1 MQGASGGCECPET
14 FPEVLSYRKEY
25 TADYPPVSLIKQ
37 RAAIW
42 QPPTFGKNIKKQEE
56 TFVKKKSLY
65 QYIAPNILAMVGMSC
80 YILADTFFIA
90 TSQGTNGITALNLA
104 LPIYGLIFAIGS
116 MIGTGSAIRYTLAKA
131 TGQQE
136 TKKYFSN
143 ALIWDAIV
151 SVIFIAAGLFLPG
164 QVMRVMGA
172 DAVIEAIGIP
182 YIRIVLCFTP
192 FFMMNYAFTAFV
204 RNDNAPH
211 IAMAATLLSS
221 LFNIVFDY
229 VFMFPLG
236 LGMTGAAL
244 ATAVSPIV
252 SILICIVHY
261 LSPKSSVSFHF
272 MVPSVKMLISSCSLG
287 VVAFVG
293 EIASAVTTMVFN
305 FVLLGLDGN
314 TAVAAYGVIANTALV
329 GTAIFNGVSQGLQ
342 PLASEAHAR
351 GEEHEKHQILVKS
364 IVTGIALAI
373 VLIAGVCFF
382 ASDITSAFNS
392 EHSAQ
397 LAAYAIPGIR
407 IYFIGF
413 FAAGINIICA
423 GFLSATDHAK
433 ESSIVAISRGIIAII
448 IFALVLPTFLGI
460 TGVWLAFP
468 AAEAVTLLLA
478 IFMTKRISK

>member
-42 QPPTFGKNIKKQEE
+42 QPPIFDKKQEE

-151 SVIFIAAGLFLPG
+151 SVIFIAAGLFFPG

-236 LGMTGAAL
+236 MGMTGAAL

-252 SILICIVHY
+252 SILICMVHY

-373 VLIAGVCFF
+373 VLIAGVWFF
-382 ASDITSAFNS
+382 AADITSAFNS
-392 EHSAQ
+392 EQSAQ

-433 ESSIVAISRGIIAII
+433 ESSILAISRGIVAII
-448 IFALVLPTFLGI
+448 AFALILPKFLGI

-468 AAEAVTLLLA
+468 AAEVLTLFVALV
-478 IFMTKRISK
+478 ISKKN

>member
-42 QPPTFGKNIKKQEE
+42 QPPIFDKKQEE

-116 MIGTGSAIRYTLAKA
+116 MIGTGSAIRYILAKA

-151 SVIFIAAGLFLPG
+151 SVIFIAAGLFFPG

-236 LGMTGAAL
+236 MGMTGAAL

-252 SILICIVHY
+252 SILICMVHY

-373 VLIAGVCFF
+373 VLIAGVWFF
-382 ASDITSAFNS
+382 AADITSAFNS
-392 EHSAQ
+392 EQSAQ

-413 FAAGINIICA
+413 FTAGINIICA

>member
-1 MQGASGGCECPET
+1 M
-14 FPEVLSYRKEY
+14 
-25 TADYPPVSLIKQ
+25 
-37 RAAIW
+37 
-42 QPPTFGKNIKKQEE
+42 KKFLKYELQS
-56 TFVKKKSLY
+56 V
-65 QYIAPNILAMVGMSC
+65 AGMVGISV
-80 YILADTFFIA
+80 YILADTFFISVYA
-90 TSQGTNGITALNLA
+90 GADGLAMLNLV
-104 LPIYGLIFAIGS
+104 LPVYGVIYAIGS
-116 MIGTGSAIRYTLAKA
+116 MIGIGSATRYGINRAKGEDTGDYFLQSVFWCIFFSIPFMLTGFLAPQK
-131 TGQQE
+131 
-136 TKKYFSN
+136 F
-143 ALIWDAIV
+143 L
-151 SVIFIAAGLFLPG
+151 GLL
-164 QVMRVMGA
+164 GA
-172 DAVIEAIGIP
+172 DAKLAALGKS
-182 YIRIVLCFTP
+182 YLRIILTASP
-192 FFMMNYAFTAFV
+192 LFMANYTFTAFA
-204 RNDNAPH
+204 RNDQATSVAMTAS
-211 IAMAATLLSS
+211 IAGS

-236 LGMTGAAL
+236 MGMTGAAL

-252 SILICIVHY
+252 SILICMVHY

-373 VLIAGVCFF
+373 VLIAGVWFF
-382 ASDITSAFNS
+382 AADITSAFNS
-392 EHSAQ
+392 EQSAQ

-478 IFMTKRISK
+478 IVMIKKISK

>member
-1 MQGASGGCECPET
+1 MLHFSRYFFYCNIAGYKWYYRIESGASN
-14 FPEVLSYRKEY
+14 LWSYLR
-25 TADYPPVSLIKQ
+25 DWLHD
-37 RAAIW
+37 W
-42 QPPTFGKNIKKQEE
+42 NWFCH
-56 TFVKKKSLY
+56 SLY
-65 QYIAPNILAMVGMSC
+65 IGKMQ
-80 YILADTFFIA
+80 
-90 TSQGTNGITALNLA
+90 
-104 LPIYGLIFAIGS
+104 LIS
-116 MIGTGSAIRYTLAKA
+116 RRQKN
-131 TGQQE
+131 
-136 TKKYFSN
+136 YFSN

-151 SVIFIAAGLFLPG
+151 SVIFIAAGLFFPG

-229 VFMFPLG
+229 IFMFPLG
-236 LGMTGAAL
+236 MGMTGAAL

-252 SILICIVHY
+252 SILICMVHY
-261 LSPKSSVSFHF
+261 LSPKSSVSFHL

-351 GEEHEKHQILVKS
+351 GEAEGKEEDFDKECFNWHCVNSCFDWRRMEFLHHRLPMYLTVNTQNSWLRMQYQEFES
-364 IVTGIALAI
+364 I
-373 VLIAGVCFF
+373 
-382 ASDITSAFNS
+382 
-392 EHSAQ
+392 
-397 LAAYAIPGIR
+397 
-407 IYFIGF
+407 
-413 FAAGINIICA
+413 
-423 GFLSATDHAK
+423 
-433 ESSIVAISRGIIAII
+433 
-448 IFALVLPTFLGI
+448 
-460 TGVWLAFP
+460 
-468 AAEAVTLLLA
+468 LLA
-478 IFMTKRISK
+478 SLQQQSILFLPDF

>member
-42 QPPTFGKNIKKQEE
+42 QPPIFDKKQEE

-151 SVIFIAAGLFLPG
+151 SVIFIAAGLFFPG

-236 LGMTGAAL
+236 MGMTGAAL

-252 SILICIVHY
+252 SILICMVHY

-373 VLIAGVCFF
+373 VLIAGVWFF
-382 ASDITSAFNS
+382 AADITSAFNS
-392 EHSAQ
+392 EQSAQ

-478 IFMTKRISK
+478 IVMIKKISK

>member
-42 QPPTFGKNIKKQEE
+42 QPQIFDKKQEE

-136 TKKYFSN
+136 AKKYFSN

-151 SVIFIAAGLFLPG
+151 SVIFIAAGLFFPG

-172 DAVIEAIGIP
+172 DAVIETIGVP

-236 LGMTGAAL
+236 MGMTGAAL

-252 SILICIVHY
+252 SILICMVHY

-351 GEEHEKHQILVKS
+351 GEEHEKHQILAKS
-364 IVTGIALAI
+364 IVTGIVLSI
-373 VLIAGVCFF
+373 VLIGGVWFF

-392 EHSAQ
+392 EQSAQ

>member
-42 QPPTFGKNIKKQEE
+42 QPPIFDKKQEE

-116 MIGTGSAIRYTLAKA
+116 MIGTGSAIRYILAKA

-151 SVIFIAAGLFLPG
+151 SVIFIAAGLFFPG

-229 VFMFPLG
+229 VFMFSLG
-236 LGMTGAAL
+236 MGMTGAAL

-252 SILICIVHY
+252 SILICMVHY

-373 VLIAGVCFF
+373 VLIAGVWFF
-382 ASDITSAFNS
+382 AADITSAFNS
-392 EHSAQ
+392 EQSAQ

>member
-42 QPPTFGKNIKKQEE
+42 QPPIFDKKQEE

-151 SVIFIAAGLFLPG
+151 SVIFIAAGLFFPG

-236 LGMTGAAL
+236 MGMTGAAL

-252 SILICIVHY
+252 SILICMVHY
-261 LSPKSSVSFHF
+261 LSPKSSVAFHF

-351 GEEHEKHQILVKS
+351 GEEHEKHQILIKS
-364 IVTGIALAI
+364 IVTGIILSI
-373 VLIAGVCFF
+373 VLIGGVWFF

-413 FAAGINIICA
+413 FAAGINIICT

>member
-42 QPPTFGKNIKKQEE
+42 QPPIFDKKQEE

-90 TSQGTNGITALNLA
+90 TAQGTNGITALNLA

-136 TKKYFSN
+136 AKKYFSN

-151 SVIFIAAGLFLPG
+151 SVIFIAAGLFFPG

-192 FFMMNYAFTAFV
+192 FFIMNYAFTAFV

-236 LGMTGAAL
+236 MGMTGAAL

-252 SILICIVHY
+252 SILICMVHY

-373 VLIAGVCFF
+373 VLIAGVWFF

-392 EHSAQ
+392 EQSAQ

>member
-42 QPPTFGKNIKKQEE
+42 QPPIFDKKQEE

-116 MIGTGSAIRYTLAKA
+116 MIGTGSAIRYILAKA

-151 SVIFIAAGLFLPG
+151 SVIFIAAGLFFPG

-229 VFMFPLG
+229 IFMFPLG
-236 LGMTGAAL
+236 MGMTGAAL

-252 SILICIVHY
+252 SILICMVHY

-373 VLIAGVCFF
+373 VLIAGVWFF
-382 ASDITSAFNS
+382 AADITSAFNS
-392 EHSAQ
+392 EQSAQ

>member
-42 QPPTFGKNIKKQEE
+42 QPPIFDKKQEE

-131 TGQQE
+131 TDQQE
-136 TKKYFSN
+136 AKKYFSN

-151 SVIFIAAGLFLPG
+151 SVIFIAAGLFFPG

-229 VFMFPLG
+229 IFMFPLG
-236 LGMTGAAL
+236 MGMTGAAL

-252 SILICIVHY
+252 SILICMVHY

-373 VLIAGVCFF
+373 VLIAGVWFF
-382 ASDITSAFNS
+382 AADITSAFNS
-392 EHSAQ
+392 EQSAQ

>member
-42 QPPTFGKNIKKQEE
+42 QPPIFDKKQEE

-151 SVIFIAAGLFLPG
+151 SVIFIAAGLFFPG

-236 LGMTGAAL
+236 MGMTGAAL

-252 SILICIVHY
+252 SILICMVHY

-351 GEEHEKHQILVKS
+351 GEEHEKHQILIKS
-364 IVTGIALAI
+364 IVTGIILSI
-373 VLIAGVCFF
+373 VLIGGVWFF

>member
-1 MQGASGGCECPET
+1 M
-14 FPEVLSYRKEY
+14 
-25 TADYPPVSLIKQ
+25 
-37 RAAIW
+37 AAPNFW
-42 QPPTFGKNIKKQEE
+42 QNIKKQEE
-56 TFVKKKSLY
+56 IFVKKKSLY
-65 QYIAPNILAMVGMSC
+65 QYIAPNILAMVGISC

-90 TSQGTNGITALNLA
+90 TAQGTNGITALNLA
-104 LPIYGLIFAIGS
+104 LPIYGIIFAIGS
-116 MIGTGSAIRYTLAKA
+116 MIGTGSAIRYALAKA
-131 TGQQE
+131 TDQQE
-136 TKKYFSN
+136 AKRYFSN
-143 ALIWDAIV
+143 ALIWDVIV
-151 SVIFIAAGLFLPG
+151 SVIFIAAGLFFPG

-172 DAVIEAIGIP
+172 DTVIESIGIP
-182 YIRIVLCFTP
+182 YTRIVLCFTP

-236 LGMTGAAL
+236 MGMTGAAL

-252 SILICIVHY
+252 SILICMVHY

-287 VVAFVG
+287 IVAFVG

-342 PLASEAHAR
+342 PLASEAHAK
-351 GEEHEKHQILVKS
+351 GEAEEKKKILTKS
-364 IVTGIALAI
+364 VLTGIVLTV
-373 VLIAGVCFF
+373 VLIGSVWIF
-382 ASDITSAFNS
+382 APQITDVFNS
-392 EHSAQ
+392 EHSEQ
-397 LAAYAIPGIR
+397 LASYAGPGIR
-407 IYFIGF
+407 IYFAGF
-413 FAAGINIICA
+413 FATAINIIFA

-433 ESSIVAISRGIIAII
+433 ESSIVAITRGIVAII
-448 IFALVLPTFLGI
+448 AFALVLPKFLGI

-468 AAEAVTLLLA
+468 AAEVLTLFVALV
-478 IFMTKRISK
+478 ISKKN

>member
-42 QPPTFGKNIKKQEE
+42 QPPIFDKKQEE

-116 MIGTGSAIRYTLAKA
+116 MIGTGSAIRYILAKA

-151 SVIFIAAGLFLPG
+151 SVIFIAAGLFFPG

-236 LGMTGAAL
+236 MGMTGAAL

-252 SILICIVHY
+252 SILICMVHY

-351 GEEHEKHQILVKS
+351 GEEHEKYQILVKS

-373 VLIAGVCFF
+373 VLIAGVWFF
-382 ASDITSAFNS
+382 AADITSAFNS
-392 EHSAQ
+392 EQSAQ

-478 IFMTKRISK
+478 IVMIKKISK

>member
-42 QPPTFGKNIKKQEE
+42 QPPIFDKKQEE

-131 TGQQE
+131 TDQQE
-136 TKKYFSN
+136 AKKYFSN

-151 SVIFIAAGLFLPG
+151 SVIFIAAGLFFPG

-236 LGMTGAAL
+236 MGMTGAAL

-252 SILICIVHY
+252 SILICMVHY

-364 IVTGIALAI
+364 IVTGIVLAI
-373 VLIAGVCFF
+373 VIIAGVWFF
-382 ASDITSAFNS
+382 AANITSAFNS
-392 EHSAQ
+392 EQSAQ

-433 ESSIVAISRGIIAII
+433 ESSIVAISRGIVAII
-448 IFALVLPTFLGI
+448 AFALILPKFLGI

-468 AAEAVTLLLA
+468 AAEVLTLFVALV
-478 IFMTKRISK
+478 ISKKN

>member
-25 TADYPPVSLIKQ
+25 TADYPPVSLIKR

-42 QPPTFGKNIKKQEE
+42 QTPIFDKKQEE

-136 TKKYFSN
+136 AKKYFSN

-151 SVIFIAAGLFLPG
+151 SVIFIAAGLFFPG

-236 LGMTGAAL
+236 MGMTGAAL

-252 SILICIVHY
+252 SILICMVHY

-364 IVTGIALAI
+364 IVTGIILSI
-373 VLIAGVCFF
+373 VLIGGVWFF

-392 EHSAQ
+392 EQSAQ

-448 IFALVLPTFLGI
+448 IFALVLPIFLGI

>member
-42 QPPTFGKNIKKQEE
+42 QPPIFDKKQEE

-116 MIGTGSAIRYTLAKA
+116 MIGTGSAIRYILAKA

-151 SVIFIAAGLFLPG
+151 SVIFIAAGLFFPG

-236 LGMTGAAL
+236 MGMTGAAL

-252 SILICIVHY
+252 SILICMVHY

-373 VLIAGVCFF
+373 VLIAGVWFF
-382 ASDITSAFNS
+382 AADITSAFNS
-392 EHSAQ
+392 EQSAQ

-478 IFMTKRISK
+478 IVMIKKISK

>member
-42 QPPTFGKNIKKQEE
+42 QPPIFDKKQEE

-131 TGQQE
+131 TDQQE
-136 TKKYFSN
+136 AKKYFSN

-151 SVIFIAAGLFLPG
+151 SVIFIAAGLFFPG

-236 LGMTGAAL
+236 MGMTGAAL

-252 SILICIVHY
+252 SILICMVHY

-373 VLIAGVCFF
+373 VLIAGVWFF
-382 ASDITSAFNS
+382 AADITSAFNS
-392 EHSAQ
+392 EQSAQ

-478 IFMTKRISK
+478 IVMIKKISK

>member
-42 QPPTFGKNIKKQEE
+42 QPPIFDKKQEE

-80 YILADTFFIA
+80 YILAATFFIA

-116 MIGTGSAIRYTLAKA
+116 MIGTGSAIRYILAKA

-151 SVIFIAAGLFLPG
+151 SVIFIAAGLFFPG

-236 LGMTGAAL
+236 MGMTGAAL

-252 SILICIVHY
+252 SILICMVHY

-364 IVTGIALAI
+364 IVTGIVLAI
-373 VLIAGVCFF
+373 VLIAGVWFF
-382 ASDITSAFNS
+382 AANITSAFNS
-392 EHSAQ
+392 EQSAQ

-433 ESSIVAISRGIIAII
+433 ESSIVAISRGIVAII
-448 IFALVLPTFLGI
+448 AFALILPKFLGI

>member
-1 MQGASGGCECPET
+1 M
-14 FPEVLSYRKEY
+14 
-25 TADYPPVSLIKQ
+25 
-37 RAAIW
+37 
-42 QPPTFGKNIKKQEE
+42 
-56 TFVKKKSLY
+56 KKKSLY

-136 TKKYFSN
+136 AKKYFSN

-151 SVIFIAAGLFLPG
+151 SVIFIAAGLFFPG

-172 DAVIEAIGIP
+172 DAVIETIGIP

-236 LGMTGAAL
+236 MGMTGAAL

-252 SILICIVHY
+252 SILICMVHY
-261 LSPKSSVSFHF
+261 LSP
-272 MVPSVKMLISSCSLG
+272 VKMLISSCSLG

-468 AAEAVTLLLA
+468 AAEVVTLLLA

>member
-1 MQGASGGCECPET
+1 
-14 FPEVLSYRKEY
+14 
-25 TADYPPVSLIKQ
+25 
-37 RAAIW
+37 
-42 QPPTFGKNIKKQEE
+42 
-56 TFVKKKSLY
+56 VKKKSLY

-131 TGQQE
+131 TDQQE
-136 TKKYFSN
+136 AKKYFSN

-151 SVIFIAAGLFLPG
+151 SVIFIAAGLFFPG

-182 YIRIVLCFTP
+182 YIRIVH
-192 FFMMNYAFTAFV
+192 AFTAFV

-229 VFMFPLG
+229 IFMFPLG
-236 LGMTGAAL
+236 MGMTGAAL

-252 SILICIVHY
+252 SILICMVHY
-261 LSPKSSVSFHF
+261 LSPKSSVSFHL

-342 PLASEAHAR
+342 PLASEAHAK
-351 GEEHEKHQILVKS
+351 GEAEEKKKILTKS
-364 IVTGIALAI
+364 VLTGIVLTV
-373 VLIAGVCFF
+373 VLIGGVWIF
-382 ASDITSAFNS
+382 APQITDVFNS
-392 EHSAQ
+392 EHSEQ
-397 LAAYAIPGIR
+397 LAAYAVPGIR
-407 IYFIGF
+407 IYFAGF
-413 FAAGINIICA
+413 FAAAINIIFA

-433 ESSIVAISRGIIAII
+433 ESSIVAITRGIVAII
-448 IFALVLPTFLGI
+448 AFALVLPKFLGI

-468 AAEAVTLLLA
+468 AAEVLTLFVALV
-478 IFMTKRISK
+478 ISKKN

>member
-25 TADYPPVSLIKQ
+25 TADYSPVSLKKQ

-42 QPPTFGKNIKKQEE
+42 QPPIFDKKQEE

-136 TKKYFSN
+136 AKKYFSN

-151 SVIFIAAGLFLPG
+151 SVIFIAAGLFFPG

-236 LGMTGAAL
+236 MGMTGAAL

-252 SILICIVHY
+252 SILICMVHY
-261 LSPKSSVSFHF
+261 LSPKSNVSFHF

>member
-1 MQGASGGCECPET
+1 MKIQFHRIDTNVVVGLLVREFCCSGT
-14 FPEVLSYRKEY
+14 
-25 TADYPPVSLIKQ
+25 DVSAK
-37 RAAIW
+37 
-42 QPPTFGKNIKKQEE
+42 
-56 TFVKKKSLY
+56 V
-65 QYIAPNILAMVGMSC
+65 LAM
-80 YILADTFFIA
+80 YADTRTPSMEPQWLA
-90 TSQGTNGITALNLA
+90 AGLSQ
-104 LPIYGLIFAIGS
+104 
-116 MIGTGSAIRYTLAKA
+116 TLAKA

-151 SVIFIAAGLFLPG
+151 SVIFIAAELFFPG
-164 QVMRVMGA
+164 QAMRVMGA
-172 DAVIEAIGIP
+172 DAAIEAIGIP

-236 LGMTGAAL
+236 MGMTGAAL

-252 SILICIVHY
+252 SILICMVHY

-272 MVPSVKMLISSCSLG
+272 IVPSVKMLISSCSLG

-364 IVTGIALAI
+364 IVTGIFDCSNQQRNHSNHYFRAS
-373 VLIAGVCFF
+373 
-382 ASDITSAFNS
+382 ASDISWN
-392 EHSAQ
+392 H
-397 LAAYAIPGIR
+397 R
-407 IYFIGF
+407 CM
-413 FAAGINIICA
+413 AGI
-423 GFLSATDHAK
+423 
-433 ESSIVAISRGIIAII
+433 SSCRGCHIASCYSHDKKDI
-448 IFALVLPTFLGI
+448 
-460 TGVWLAFP
+460 
-468 AAEAVTLLLA
+468 
-478 IFMTKRISK
+478 

>member
-1 MQGASGGCECPET
+1 MKIQFHRIDTNVVIGLLVREFCCSGT
-14 FPEVLSYRKEY
+14 
-25 TADYPPVSLIKQ
+25 DVSAK
-37 RAAIW
+37 
-42 QPPTFGKNIKKQEE
+42 
-56 TFVKKKSLY
+56 V
-65 QYIAPNILAMVGMSC
+65 LAMYAGTRTPSMEPQW
-80 YILADTFFIA
+80 LAA
-90 TSQGTNGITALNLA
+90 GLSQ
-104 LPIYGLIFAIGS
+104 
-116 MIGTGSAIRYTLAKA
+116 TLAKA

-136 TKKYFSN
+136 AKKYFSN

-151 SVIFIAAGLFLPG
+151 SVIFIAAGLFFPG

-236 LGMTGAAL
+236 MGMTGAAL

-252 SILICIVHY
+252 SILICMVHY
-261 LSPKSSVSFHF
+261 LSPKSNVSFHF

-314 TAVAAYGVIANTALV
+314 TAVASYGVIANTALV

-478 IFMTKRISK
+478 IVMIKKISK

>member
-1 MQGASGGCECPET
+1 M
-14 FPEVLSYRKEY
+14 
-25 TADYPPVSLIKQ
+25 
-37 RAAIW
+37 
-42 QPPTFGKNIKKQEE
+42 
-56 TFVKKKSLY
+56 KKKSLY

-131 TGQQE
+131 TDQQE
-136 TKKYFSN
+136 AKKYFSN

-151 SVIFIAAGLFLPG
+151 SVIFIAAGLFFPG

-229 VFMFPLG
+229 IFMFPLG
-236 LGMTGAAL
+236 MGMTGAAL

-252 SILICIVHY
+252 SILICMVHY
-261 LSPKSSVSFHF
+261 LSPKSSVSFHL

-305 FVLLGLDGN
+305 FVLLALDGN

-342 PLASEAHAR
+342 PLASEAHAK
-351 GEEHEKHQILVKS
+351 GEAEEKKKILTKS
-364 IVTGIALAI
+364 VLTGIVLTV
-373 VLIAGVCFF
+373 VLIGGVWIF
-382 ASDITSAFNS
+382 AV
-392 EHSAQ
+392 
-397 LAAYAIPGIR
+397 PGIR
-407 IYFIGF
+407 IYFAGF
-413 FAAGINIICA
+413 FAAAINIIFA

-433 ESSIVAISRGIIAII
+433 ESSIVAITRGIVAII
-448 IFALVLPTFLGI
+448 AFALILPKFLGI

-468 AAEAVTLLLA
+468 AAEVLTLFVALV
-478 IFMTKRISK
+478 ISKKN

>member
-1 MQGASGGCECPET
+1 M
-14 FPEVLSYRKEY
+14 
-25 TADYPPVSLIKQ
+25 
-37 RAAIW
+37 AAPNFW
-42 QPPTFGKNIKKQEE
+42 QNIKKQEE

-131 TGQQE
+131 TDQQE
-136 TKKYFSN
+136 AKKYFSN

-151 SVIFIAAGLFLPG
+151 SVIFIAAGLFFPG

-229 VFMFPLG
+229 VFM
-236 LGMTGAAL
+236 
-244 ATAVSPIV
+244 
-252 SILICIVHY
+252 VHY

-305 FVLLGLDGN
+305 FVLLALDGN

-342 PLASEAHAR
+342 PLASEAHAK
-351 GEEHEKHQILVKS
+351 GEAEEKKKILTKS
-364 IVTGIALAI
+364 VLTGIVLTV
-373 VLIAGVCFF
+373 VLIGGVWIF
-382 ASDITSAFNS
+382 APQITDVFNS
-392 EHSAQ
+392 EHSEQ
-397 LAAYAIPGIR
+397 LAAYAVPGIR
-407 IYFIGF
+407 IYFAGF
-413 FAAGINIICA
+413 FAAAINIIFA

-433 ESSIVAISRGIIAII
+433 ESSIVAITRGIVAII
-448 IFALVLPTFLGI
+448 AFALILPKFLGI

-468 AAEAVTLLLA
+468 ASEVLTLFVALV
-478 IFMTKRISK
+478 ISKKN

>member
-42 QPPTFGKNIKKQEE
+42 QPPIFDKKQEE

-136 TKKYFSN
+136 AKKYFSN

-151 SVIFIAAGLFLPG
+151 SVIFIAAGLFFPG

-236 LGMTGAAL
+236 MGMTGAAL

-252 SILICIVHY
+252 SILICMVHY
-261 LSPKSSVSFHF
+261 LSPKSSVAFHF

-364 IVTGIALAI
+364 IVTGIVLAI
-373 VLIAGVCFF
+373 VLIAGVWFF
-382 ASDITSAFNS
+382 AADITSAFNS
-392 EHSAQ
+392 EQSAQ

-433 ESSIVAISRGIIAII
+433 ESSIVAITRGIVAII
-448 IFALVLPTFLGI
+448 AFALILPKFLGI

-468 AAEAVTLLLA
+468 AAEVLTLFVALV
-478 IFMTKRISK
+478 ISKKN

>member
-42 QPPTFGKNIKKQEE
+42 QPPIFDKKQEE

-136 TKKYFSN
+136 AKKYFSN

-151 SVIFIAAGLFLPG
+151 SVIFIAAGLFFPG

-236 LGMTGAAL
+236 MGMTGAAL

-252 SILICIVHY
+252 SILICMVHY

-351 GEEHEKHQILVKS
+351 GEEHEKHQILIKS
-364 IVTGIALAI
+364 IVTGIILSI
-373 VLIAGVCFF
+373 VLIGGVWFF

>member
-1 MQGASGGCECPET
+1 MGYYYYYGFDPLYFLILISVVIAMVSQYKVKSTYSKYSRVRSDLGLTGAQAAQKILNMNGIYDVSIQHIAGDLTDNYNPRNK
-14 FPEVLSYRKEY
+14 VLSLSDAVYNS
-25 TADYPPVSLIKQ
+25 TSI
-37 RAAIW
+37 AAIGVAAHECGHAI
-42 QPPTFGKNIKKQEE
+42 QHDVGYAPLLIRNT
-56 TFVKKKSLY
+56 
-65 QYIAPNILAMVGMSC
+65 IAPVVNIASSLS
-80 YILADTFFIA
+80 
-90 TSQGTNGITALNLA
+90 
-104 LPIYGLIFAIGS
+104 
-116 MIGTGSAIRYTLAKA
+116 
-131 TGQQE
+131 
-136 TKKYFSN
+136 
-143 ALIWDAIV
+143 W
-151 SVIFIAAGLFLPG
+151 IFIAAGLFFPG

-172 DAVIEAIGIP
+172 DTVIESIGMP
-182 YIRIVLCFTP
+182 YTRIVLCFTP

-236 LGMTGAAL
+236 MGMTGAAL

-252 SILICIVHY
+252 SILICMVHY

-272 MVPSVKMLISSCSLG
+272 MVPSVRMLISSCSLG

-351 GEEHEKHQILVKS
+351 GEAEEKKKILTKS
-364 IVTGIALAI
+364 VLTGIVLTV
-373 VLIAGVCFF
+373 VLIGGVWIF
-382 ASDITSAFNS
+382 APQITDVFNS
-392 EHSAQ
+392 EHSEQ
-397 LAAYAIPGIR
+397 LAAYAVPGIR
-407 IYFIGF
+407 IYFAGF
-413 FAAGINIICA
+413 FAAAINIIFA

-433 ESSIVAISRGIIAII
+433 ESSIVAITRGIVAII
-448 IFALVLPTFLGI
+448 AFALILPKFLGI

-468 AAEAVTLLLA
+468 AAEVLTLFVALV
-478 IFMTKRISK
+478 ISKKN

>member
-42 QPPTFGKNIKKQEE
+42 QPPIFDKKQEE

-90 TSQGTNGITALNLA
+90 TSQGINGITALNLA

-131 TGQQE
+131 TAQQE

-151 SVIFIAAGLFLPG
+151 SVIFIAAGLFFPG

-236 LGMTGAAL
+236 MGMTGAAL

-252 SILICIVHY
+252 SILICMVHY
-261 LSPKSSVSFHF
+261 LSPKSSVAFHF

-351 GEEHEKHQILVKS
+351 GEEHEKHQILIKS
-364 IVTGIALAI
+364 IVTGIILSI
-373 VLIAGVCFF
+373 VLIGGVWFF

>member
-42 QPPTFGKNIKKQEE
+42 QPPIFDKKQEE

-151 SVIFIAAGLFLPG
+151 SVIFIAAGLFFPG

-236 LGMTGAAL
+236 MGMTGAAL

-252 SILICIVHY
+252 SILICMVHY
-261 LSPKSSVSFHF
+261 LSPKSSVAFHF

-351 GEEHEKHQILVKS
+351 GEEHEKHQILIKS
-364 IVTGIALAI
+364 IVTGIILSI
-373 VLIAGVCFF
+373 VLIGGVWFF

-448 IFALVLPTFLGI
+448 IFALVLATFLGI